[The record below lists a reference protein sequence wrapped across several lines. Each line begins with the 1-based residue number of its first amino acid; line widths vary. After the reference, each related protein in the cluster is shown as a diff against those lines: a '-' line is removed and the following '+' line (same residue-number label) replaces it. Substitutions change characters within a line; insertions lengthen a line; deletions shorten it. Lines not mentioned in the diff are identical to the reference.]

1 MHDRLLNRIFIRLF
15 FLSLGFLSITCL
27 YGQSVSKISG
37 TITEESTNSP
47 VIEAKVFLIKSNA
60 IFKKVLTDVGG
71 NYAFTDVPFGQ
82 YELEI
87 VSIAYDT
94 IRVDINVKSTALRQN
109 FTLGENR
116 ELEEIKVIGNIVT
129 GQNVPVAITKIPLQ
143 KITEELASR
152 DLPMLLNGTAG
163 VYATQ
168 QGGGDGDARINV
180 RGFDQRNVGVM
191 IDGVPVNDMENGA
204 VYWSN
209 WFGLDAIT
217 SQMQVQRG
225 LGATKIAMPSIGGTI
240 NIITQGIGNK
250 KGGSFKQEYG
260 TGNFL
265 RTSLSYNTGMT
276 KNGWGLTFSGSYKQG
291 QGWVYGTPSQGFFGY
306 AKVSKKL
313 NAHLLTLSAFAAP
326 QWHGQR
332 SFNQAIQYFS
342 DDKAR
347 ELGLE
352 IDSSQ
357 QFLDMGIRFNQH
369 WGYRTNENGERE
381 ILNERRNF
389 YSKPQITLKDFW
401 KVNKKLSISNLAYM
415 SIGRGG
421 GTSIFNSGSLL
432 RDSTGLID
440 WDLIEQE
447 NKVSSLFGTP
457 NVNTNYH
464 PTEIQS
470 SQILIASINNHFWVG
485 YLGQFNYEYSKKLE
499 FSGGIDYRYYEG
511 RHYQRVEDLL
521 GGDYYIDKLDKNAPT
536 PMKRVGDKVAKN
548 TFNSDRDGNVQWTGA
563 FGQMEYNGEKIST
576 FVNISG
582 ILNGYQG
589 IDYFQ
594 KRKLDLGDTT
604 LYIGYSEIGTKWVA
618 DTVEYNGQIYTNES
632 EGLEYQRT
640 AWKYLPGFTFKSGI
654 SIKIDKQLN
663 VYSNIGYLN
672 RTPMFSNVIDNNT
685 NKFFA
690 EIVNEKILA
699 IEGGVNYT
707 LKNFGVNLNG
717 YATNWKNKPFPYGVA
732 VPDPQD
738 PTEFIRI
745 NINGM
750 DAVHLGGEIDI
761 AWNITKQLNLEAM
774 FSYGDWFWN
783 STKTVFIPQY
793 DSLEFS
799 FDARNVKVGDAAQT
813 ATSITLRYEPIK
825 NLYFKVQAQYFDRY
839 YANFDPFTLQ
849 GINGGRQ
856 SWKMPSYSLINLFAG
871 YKYPFKSF
879 TLIGSGSITNLL
891 NTEYISDATNNAN
904 GNFDNFDAQSA
915 TVMFGGGFRFNISL
929 GIQF

>member
-1 MHDRLLNRIFIRLF
+1 MRQLLIILLLIVSFE
-15 FLSLGFLSITCL
+15 SLAQKAKIT
-27 YGQSVSKISG
+27 GI
-37 TITEESTNSP
+37 ITEESSRAT
-47 VIEAKVFLIKSNA
+47 IIDAKVYLTKNKRIIQKTLTNASGNYSFEEIAFGRYELQVIALGYDTLEIEINIKSILVKQN
-60 IFKKVLTDVGG
+60 
-71 NYAFTDVPFGQ
+71 
-82 YELEI
+82 I
-87 VSIAYDT
+87 V
-94 IRVDINVKSTALRQN
+94 
-109 FTLGENR
+109 LGENR
-116 ELEEIKVIGNIVT
+116 ELDEIKVIGNIVT
-129 GQNVPVAITKIPLQ
+129 GQNVPVAVTKIPLQ

-240 NIITQGIGNK
+240 NILTQGIGNK

-265 RTSLSYNTGMT
+265 RSSFSYNSGMNQ
-276 KNGWGLTFSGSYKQG
+276 KGWGFTVSASYKQAD
-291 QGWVYGTPSQGFFGY
+291 GWVYGTPSQGFFGY
-306 AKVSKKL
+306 AKISKKI
-313 NAHLLTLSAFAAP
+313 NAHLVTLSAFAAP

-332 SFNQAIQYFS
+332 SFSQAIQYFS
-342 DDKAR
+342 ADKAR
-347 ELGLE
+347 ELGVA

-357 QFLDMGIRFNQH
+357 QFLDMGVRYNQH

-381 ILNERRNF
+381 IFNERRNF

-401 KVNKKLSISNLAYM
+401 KVNKKLSISNLAYL

-421 GTSIFNSGSLL
+421 GTSIYNSGAIL

-440 WDLIEQE
+440 WNQIEQE
-447 NKVSSLFGTP
+447 NKVNSLFGMP
-457 NVNTNYH
+457 NIDPIYS
-464 PTEIQS
+464 PTEIRS
-470 SQILIASINNHFWVG
+470 SQVLLASINNHFWIG

-499 FSGGIDYRYYEG
+499 FSGGLDYRYYEG
-511 RHYQRVEDLL
+511 RHYQRIEDLL
-521 GGDYYIDKLDKNAPT
+521 GGDYFVDKLDKNADS

-548 TFNSDRDGNVQWTGA
+548 TFNADRDGVVQWSGA
-563 FGQMEYNGEKIST
+563 FGQMEYNGERIST

-594 KRKLDLGDTT
+594 KRKLELGDTT
-604 LYIGYSEIGTKWVA
+604 LFIGYSEVGTQWIP
-618 DTVEYNGQIYTNES
+618 DTIAYNGENYTNES
-632 EGLEYQRT
+632 PGLEYQRT
-640 AWKYLPGFTFKSGI
+640 AWKYIPGFTFKSGI
-654 SIKIDKQLN
+654 SFKVDKNIN
-663 VYSNIGYLN
+663 VYTNIGYLN

-685 NKFFA
+685 NTFFG
-690 EIVNEKILA
+690 EIANEKIIA

-707 LKNFGVNLNG
+707 LKNFGVNING

-738 PTEFIRI
+738 PNEFIRI

-761 AWNITKQLNLEAM
+761 AYNITKKLNLEMM
-774 FSYGDWFWN
+774 FSYGDWYWN

-799 FDARNVKVGDAAQT
+799 FDAKGVHVGDAAQT
-813 ATSITLRYEPIK
+813 AFSIAMRFEPIK
-825 NLYFKVQAQYFDRY
+825 NLYFKWQAQYFDRY
-839 YANFDPFTLQ
+839 YASFDPFTLQ
-849 GINGGRQ
+849 GINGGRE
-856 SWKMPSYSLINLFAG
+856 SWKMPAYSLINLFAG
-871 YKYPFKSF
+871 YKYPFKTF

-891 NTEYISDATNNAN
+891 NTAYISDATNNAN
-904 GNFDNFDAQSA
+904 NNFDNFDAQSA
-915 TVMFGGGFRFNISL
+915 NVMFGGGFRFNLSL